1 MRLLS
6 LAVALVVLL
15 ASSPAL
21 AGEITLKGKVLDA
34 KGKPVK
40 GVDVSAT
47 WLEGTPY
54 QSARTPAD
62 GSFELKARH
71 FGRSLTILAMNK
83 KRSMGATAVIES
95 EDIDKPIQL
104 ALSKLVHVHGTFTC
118 EDLNAK
124 PTWTNVY
131 LNFMPGRLRIARFSS
146 EKAEFSFRVPEGTY
160 QLHMYGTDVQGLNRS
175 LDIEEDTKAELDLG
189 ALDLK
194 ATAIA
199 KLYGKELPPWTVT
212 DARGVAKD
220 VKLEDYRGKWVLIE
234 FWFST

>member
-1 MRLLS
+1 MRS
-6 LAVALVVLL
+6 IFLAVALLVVL
-15 ASSPAL
+15 APRPAL
-21 AGEITLKGKVLDA
+21 AGEITLKGEVLNA

-40 GVDVSAT
+40 DVEVSAT
-47 WLEGTPY
+47 WLDGTAY
-54 QSARTPAD
+54 ESARSATN

-71 FGRSLTILAMNK
+71 FGRSLTLLAMNK
-83 KRSMGATAVIES
+83 KRTLGAIAVVES
-95 EDIDKPIQL
+95 VDIDKPVQL
-104 ALSKLVHVHGTFTC
+104 TLSKLVHVHGTFTC
-118 EDLNAK
+118 EDLDAK

-131 LNFMPGRLRIARFSS
+131 LNFMPGRLRVARFSS
-146 EKAEFSFRVPEGTY
+146 EKAEFSFHVPEGTY

-175 LDIEEDTKAELDLG
+175 LDIEEDTKKDLDLG

-194 ATAIA
+194 ATPIA